1 MIDKII
7 LLTIFLYITLNLKKI
22 DNFIQSGYKIEHF
35 TATKYSKKEGV
46 GRQKVDKVALNSG
59 MIWGLIKLSVISCYM
74 IYDTIHNFSIPYV
87 LLTLITSLATIAL
100 IISYFVGAIDDLT
113 SLTWLE
119 NIINEVSLVL
129 GIGSLVNMAV
139 SREHSQLKTTDFEDF
154 YKKFSNMFFKDQ
166 PIEKSVTKKDK
177 AGEDEPDADAP
188 AASAGG
194 DAPATSPGGDEPD
207 ADDAASAGG
216 DEQNADDAASA
227 GSDAPVEL
235 DGSDDEDAG
244 DGPAASAGSDEK
256 ADAPTDN
263 DTK

>member
-74 IYDTIHNFSIPYV
+74 SYDTIHNFSIPYV
-87 LLTLITSLATIAL
+87 LLPLITSLATIAL

-139 SREHSQLKTTDFEDF
+139 SREHSQLKTTEFEDF
-154 YKKFSNMFFKDQ
+154 YKKFSNMFFKDFH
-166 PIEKSVTKKDK
+166 
-177 AGEDEPDADAP
+177 
-188 AASAGG
+188 
-194 DAPATSPGGDEPD
+194 
-207 ADDAASAGG
+207 
-216 DEQNADDAASA
+216 
-227 GSDAPVEL
+227 L
-235 DGSDDEDAG
+235 
-244 DGPAASAGSDEK
+244 
-256 ADAPTDN
+256 
-263 DTK
+263 

>member
-100 IISYFVGAIDDLT
+100 FISYFVGAIDDLT

-166 PIEKSVTKKDK
+166 SIEKSVTKKDTAESK
-177 AGEDEPDADAP
+177 VDAP
-188 AASAGG
+188 AN
-194 DAPATSPGGDEPD
+194 SP
-207 ADDAASAGG
+207 GG

-227 GSDAPVEL
+227 GGDAPVEL
-235 DGSDDEDAG
+235 DGSNDEEAV
-244 DGPAASAGSDEK
+244 DGPAATVGSDEK
-256 ADAPTDN
+256 ADAPTDKEIKIKN
-263 DTK
+263 APRRLEPL